1 MIKPIARL
9 VRPDR
14 SDKNDGMVLMALLPG
29 GNTLFKKGYVYQLDE
44 VMGELV
50 LQEVGPSHVPKKGP
64 FISWCS
70 DISEIQ
76 EHLKKMLFL
85 SKKEVEDLEQ
95 DS

>member
-14 SDKNDGMVLMALLPG
+14 DKNDGLVMMALLSG
-29 GNTLFKKGYVYQLDE
+29 GNTLLKKGYVYQLDE

-64 FISWCS
+64 LISWNW

-76 EHLKKMLFL
+76 AHLKKTLFL
-85 SKKEVEDLEQ
+85 SKRELEELEQ